1 MICLMIL
8 KREMCKMLSI
18 VDKDKMISFE
28 NKTFIKPEE
37 IRQCVRKIVE
47 EKDVSVSC
55 ALRTLV
61 NWAIDKKVETAP
73 IYYKRSGVPVNKFV
87 NFEELLKN
95 EVIEDRKW

>member
-47 EKDVSVSC
+47 EKGVSTSC

-61 NWAIDKKVETAP
+61 NWAIDKKVETTP
-73 IYYKRSGVPVNKFV
+73 IYYKRGGVPVNKFM